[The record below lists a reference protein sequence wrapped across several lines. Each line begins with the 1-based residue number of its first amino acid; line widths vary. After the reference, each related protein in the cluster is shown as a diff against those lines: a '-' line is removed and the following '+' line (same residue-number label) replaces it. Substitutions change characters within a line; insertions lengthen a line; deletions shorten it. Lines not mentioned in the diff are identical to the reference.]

1 MKKIYLPSLNKITV
15 DNYSLYAQCPSFEFV
30 FEEGISAI
38 VGANGIGKTTF
49 VNMIIYALVGYKKE
63 ERRNKKALNLQDITL
78 QDTNFFKDRM
88 NYNFDGGL
96 NEAASVTLEYSLGS
110 NTLIIQRSLYNDEI
124 QKLIVNYKE
133 VKQRAESDYQ
143 NIVNKY
149 SGQTVDKMV
158 PGAMH
163 PEPF

>member
-63 ERRNKKALNLQDITL
+63 ERKRL
-78 QDTNFFKDRM
+78 
-88 NYNFDGGL
+88 
-96 NEAASVTLEYSLGS
+96 
-110 NTLIIQRSLYNDEI
+110 LI
-124 QKLIVNYKE
+124 YK
-133 VKQRAESDYQ
+133 
-143 NIVNKY
+143 I
-149 SGQTVDKMV
+149 
-158 PGAMH
+158 
-163 PEPF
+163 